1 MEPAERREVEA
12 PSPFGL
18 ASELFLGGL
27 FAAFVVCDIG
37 VCRRALSGESNHL
50 QFAEFY
56 FAEDVPVKDFCQDLV
71 GIAFALAV
79 PRLLYEH
86 AAQLWKGRAHAHH
99 WLGVVAAAAV
109 AATVAVDALVL
120 GPRAA
125 AADEHF
131 FSQEDAERIA
141 PVLAAK
147 LALALVGE
155 AGVEKDDAPPPPH
168 HRLRRAR
175 AQVALSLLCLRTYAT
190 AAAAC
195 GVEVLFSPL

>member
-1 MEPAERREVEA
+1 
-12 PSPFGL
+12 
-18 ASELFLGGL
+18 
-27 FAAFVVCDIG
+27 
-37 VCRRALSGESNHL
+37 
-50 QFAEFY
+50 
-56 FAEDVPVKDFCQDLV
+56 V

-147 LALALVGE
+147 LALTLVGE
-155 AGVEKDDAPPPPH
+155 AGVEKDDAPRAPPS
-168 HRLRRAR
+168 RLRRAR